1 MEDMAQGAHTGRWP
15 PPLMSDNPRAMQ
27 VILVGVVPAIFG
39 AITGIFLGV
48 SEPVYVVLSILGVL
62 GGVGAG
68 FDHVGAA
75 AGAKRGVL
83 GGLLFGGF
91 ILIAHELSGMDP
103 EAHLP
108 EPAIVLVVVT
118 TVLGA
123 AFGAIG
129 GAMRAR
135 VERGR

>member
-1 MEDMAQGAHTGRWP
+1 
-15 PPLMSDNPRAMQ
+15 MSQHPRSTQ
-27 VILVGVVPAIFG
+27 VILVGVVPAVFG
-39 AITGIFLGV
+39 AITGIFLGI
-48 SEPVYVVLSILGVL
+48 SEAVYIVLSILGIL

-75 AGAKRGVL
+75 AGAKRGVIA
-83 GGLLFGGF
+83 GLLFGGF
-91 ILIAHELSGMDP
+91 ILIAHELSGQDP

-129 GAMRAR
+129 GVLRAR
-135 VERGR
+135 VERARQ